1 MPDRL
6 DQTLTELALEPAA
19 RQKLEQLLA
28 PLQVRD
34 TATYEHSL
42 RVGESGRKIALFLD
56 LEPKIAFL
64 AGLFH
69 DLGKLGVPLETLQKT
84 GNWTEADAEIVEDH
98 VLHGYELLRNNFG
111 FTAEIIL
118 LHHSF
123 QENNYPKTLPP
134 YLHSYSEES
143 RRLIVEYARLLALA
157 DVYDALHR
165 VNGKFGRRTPLS
177 DVEVRL
183 ELEKAFP
190 DQGDL
195 IAALYT
201 AQILS

>member
-6 DQTLTELALEPAA
+6 DQILTELALEPAA

-28 PLQVRD
+28 PLQARD
-34 TATYEHSL
+34 PATYQHGL
-42 RVGESGRKIALFLD
+42 RVGELGREIAPFLG
-56 LEPKIAFL
+56 LSPKIAFL

-84 GNWTEADAEIVEDH
+84 GNWTEADAEIVKDH
-98 VLHGYELLRNNFG
+98 VLHGYELLRNNFD

-134 YLHSYSEES
+134 YLHGYSEES
-143 RRLIVEYARLLALA
+143 RALIVEYARLLALA

-165 VNGKFGRRTPLS
+165 VNGKFGRRTPLAAA
-177 DVEVRL
+177 EVRA
-183 ELEKAFP
+183 ELERAFP
-190 DQGDL
+190 DQNDL
-195 IAALYT
+195 IMALYT
-201 AQILS
+201 AQILR

>member
-6 DQTLTELALEPAA
+6 DQILTELALELAA

-28 PLQVRD
+28 PLQARD
-34 TATYEHSL
+34 PATYQHGL
-42 RVGESGRKIALFLD
+42 RVGELGLKIAAFLG
-56 LEPKIAFL
+56 LEPKISFL

-69 DLGKLGVPLETLQKT
+69 DLGKLGVPLATLQKT
-84 GNWTEADAEIVEDH
+84 EAWTAADAEIVEDH
-98 VLHGYELLRNNFG
+98 VLHGYELLRNNFD

-123 QENNYPKTLPP
+123 QENNYPRSLPP
-134 YLHSYSEES
+134 YLHGYSEES
-143 RRLIVEYARLLALA
+143 RALIVEYARLLALA

-165 VNGKFGRRTPLS
+165 VNGKFGRQAPLS
-177 DVEVRL
+177 EYEVRL
-183 ELEKAFP
+183 ELERAFP
-190 DQGDL
+190 GQTDL

-201 AQILS
+201 AQIFI

>member
-1 MPDRL
+1 MSDRL
-6 DQTLTELALEPAA
+6 EQILTELALEPAA

-28 PLQVRD
+28 PLQTRD
-34 TATYEHSL
+34 PTTYQHSL
-42 RVGESGRKIALFLD
+42 RVGELGRQIALFLD

-84 GNWTEADAEIVEDH
+84 GAWTTADAEIVKDH
-98 VLHGYELLRNNFG
+98 VLHGYELLRNNFD

-123 QENNYPKTLPP
+123 QENNYPRKLPP
-134 YLHSYSEES
+134 YLHGYSEES
-143 RRLIVEYARLLALA
+143 QALIVEYARLLALA

-165 VNGKFGRRTPLS
+165 VNGKFGRQAPLAAA
-177 DVEVRL
+177 EVRV
-183 ELEKAFP
+183 ELERAFP
-190 DQGDL
+190 DQSDL

-201 AQILS
+201 AQILN